1 MDEEKKLA
9 GKRYSF
15 SEQRNRAE
23 LEAVL
28 EQLTKAQECLK
39 RGEKEES
46 EAIRLKLIADLENK
60 IEQGENRKNS
70 ENRLKKH
77 SDFDRSVLPDKGC
90 VLGEDDVVILYAISE
105 KDYENYMKVS
115 FECSSMKG
123 AFKDDEFKKGLWDNS
138 LGENAAI
145 YSIFDQ
151 ETGEYIGYCGIK
163 NLSEDRWEIAIE
175 LLKNFQGKGYGYH
188 ALVILLD
195 LFVSLTGEKV
205 YRSRVDPDNYA
216 SQGLMKKIGAQPDG
230 ISEMII
236 HGEELERYQEENKDL
251 ITDKLVEVAEEFCV
265 EPIDLIGHVL
275 EYRIEWRRLGE

>member
-1 MDEEKKLA
+1 MKEKKLA
-9 GKRYSF
+9 ERRYIF
-15 SEQRNRAE
+15 SEQRRKAE
-23 LEAVL
+23 LEKMI
-28 EQLTKAQECLK
+28 EQLKIADEHSK
-39 RGEKEES
+39 RGEEAEA
-46 EAIRLKLIADLENK
+46 EAIRQNLIADLKKDLEK
-60 IEQGENRKNS
+60 SKNIG
-70 ENRLKKH
+70 NGLKNH
-77 SDFDRSVLPDKGC
+77 LDFDRSVLPDKGN

-115 FECSSMKG
+115 FECSSMKW

-188 ALVILLD
+188 ALLILLD
-195 LFVSLTGEKV
+195 LFVSLTGERV
-205 YRSRVDPDNYA
+205 YRTRVDPDNYA

-275 EYRIEWRRLGE
+275 EYRIEWRRLGK